1 MYLPA
6 HSESTSWFPCCPS
19 GFLVD
24 YQIQGKASALA
35 CPRLL
40 LETQQEA
47 LRIQPEV
54 QLLFYRIKELF

>member
-6 HSESTSWFPCCPS
+6 HSESTSWFPRCLA

-24 YQIQGKASALA
+24 YQIQGEASALA

-47 LRIQPEV
+47 LGIQPEV
-54 QLLFYRIKELF
+54 QSLSYRIKELF